1 MENPYDYMQ
10 TALDELSAQGN
21 LRTLPLVLHEG
32 RYLYAAGQKMLNLSS
47 NDYLGLAAD
56 VELRTRFLE
65 SLTPED
71 FLPSSSSSRLLT
83 GNHLAFNE
91 LEVALARLYGA
102 ESALVFNSGFDANTG
117 ILPAIT
123 TKEDL
128 ILADKLA
135 HASLIDGMRLSRA
148 RWVRFKH
155 NNVKH
160 LEGILAKY
168 ASNYRH
174 VFIVT
179 ESVFSMDGDE
189 APLKELVRLK
199 NLYPNVLLYVDEAHA
214 FGLRGARGLGC
225 CEEQRCIPEIDFL
238 MGTLGKAAASA
249 GAFVI
254 CRRVIR
260 DYLVNHVR
268 SFIFTTAL
276 PPVIAKWSRHVLH
289 LLPEMGERRQRLDQL
304 ARHLRTTLRVQKMKC
319 PSSSHIIPLLIG
331 DSAEAV
337 RRAEDMQRQGFYVRA
352 VRPPTVP
359 EGTARLR
366 ISLRADMTDG
376 EMEQLIAYI
385 KQMLHPRC
393 NGVTSVL

>member
-1 MENPYDYMQ
+1 MQ

-21 LRTLPLVLHEG
+21 LRTLPHALHEG

-56 VELRTRFLE
+56 LELRTRFLE

-83 GNHLAFNE
+83 GNHPAFDE
-91 LEVALARLYGA
+91 LETALARFYGA
-102 ESALVFNSGFDANTG
+102 ESALVFNSGYDANTG
-117 ILPAIT
+117 ILPAIAMQD
-123 TKEDL
+123 DL
-128 ILADKLA
+128 ILADKLV

-148 RWVRFKH
+148 HWLRFKH

-160 LEGILAKY
+160 LERLLAQN

-174 VFIVT
+174 VIIVT
-179 ESVFSMDGDE
+179 ESLFSMDGDE
-189 APLKELVRLK
+189 APLRELVRLK
-199 NLYPNVLLYVDEAHA
+199 QLYPNVLLYVDEAHA
-214 FGLRGARGLGC
+214 FGLRGPRGLGC
-225 CEEQRCIPEIDFL
+225 CEEQGCIGEVDFL

-268 SFIFTTAL
+268 PFIFTTAL

-304 ARHLRTTLRVQKMKC
+304 ARHLRRALREQRIKC
-319 PSSSHIIPLLIG
+319 PSTSHIIPLLIG

-337 RRAEDMQRQGFYVRA
+337 RHAEDMQRRGFYVRA

-366 ISLRADMTDG
+366 ISLRADMTDE

-385 KQMLHPRC
+385 PKM
-393 NGVTSVL
+393 

>member
-21 LRTLPLVLHEG
+21 LRTLPHALHEG
-32 RYLYAAGQKMLNLSS
+32 RYLYAAGEKMLNLSS

-56 VELRTRFLE
+56 LELRTRFLE

-83 GNHLAFNE
+83 GNHPAFDE
-91 LEVALARLYGA
+91 QETALARLYGS
-102 ESALVFNSGFDANTG
+102 ESALVFNSGYDANTG
-117 ILPAIT
+117 ILPAIAMQD
-123 TKEDL
+123 DL
-128 ILADKLA
+128 ILADKLV

-148 RWVRFKH
+148 HWLRFKH

-160 LEGILAKY
+160 LERLLALN

-174 VFIVT
+174 VIIVT
-179 ESVFSMDGDE
+179 ESLFSMDGDE
-189 APLKELVRLK
+189 APLRELVRLK
-199 NLYPNVLLYVDEAHA
+199 QLYPNVLLYVDEAHA
-214 FGLRGARGLGC
+214 FGLRGPRGLGC
-225 CEEQRCIPEIDFL
+225 CEEQGCIGEVDFL

-268 SFIFTTAL
+268 PFIFTTAL
-276 PPVIAKWSRHVLH
+276 PPVIAKWNRHVLH
-289 LLPEMGERRQRLDQL
+289 LLPEMGERRQHLDLL
-304 ARHLRTTLRVQKMKC
+304 ARHLRRALREQRIKC
-319 PSSSHIIPLLIG
+319 PSTSHIIPLLIG

-337 RRAEDMQRQGFYVRA
+337 RHAEDMQRRGFYVRA

-366 ISLRADMTDG
+366 ISLRADMTDE

-385 KQMLHPRC
+385 PKM
-393 NGVTSVL
+393 